1 MHKLQSRIDELR
13 CEVLE
18 ELTDAE
24 LVAGMVEIDAI
35 LKQLE
40 TERFRMLARLE
51 RRGSDGRR
59 HRVRAC
65 IHR

>member
-40 TERFRMLARLE
+40 AERFRLARLE
-51 RRGSDGRR
+51 RRGDHGRR
-59 HRVRAC
+59 HHVRAC